1 MFIRSM
7 YITADPA
14 MVGPA
19 LDVIAKEAP
28 GMFAEQDGYQGMGVF
43 ADRVVGKILVGSW
56 WDSEQAMQESDAR
69 MTDRRAQMLAP
80 FVSTITTTGMENVA
94 YIRPPSMTS
103 GAFRLQRMMFQP
115 SMADMITQVFRETGM
130 ARMKELPG
138 FAGTSLLM
146 DREHGMA
153 AVSVIFEDM
162 ASMEAA
168 RSTQASIRHEAF
180 RRLRG
185 MQLLALEEF
194 EVVDIESPST

>member
-56 WDSEQAMQESDAR
+56 WESEQAMNDSDAR

-80 FVSTITTTGMENVA
+80 FVATITIAGMENMA
-94 YIRPPSMTS
+94 YIRPPSATT
-103 GAFRLQRMMFQP
+103 GGFRLQRMMYQP
-115 SMADMITQVFRETGM
+115 SMADMIVQVFRETGL

-138 FAGTSLLM
+138 FAGSSLLM
-146 DREHGMA
+146 DHAHGIG
-153 AVSVIFEDM
+153 AVSVVFDDM
-162 ASMEAA
+162 AAMAA
-168 RSTQASIRHEAF
+168 SRSTQASIRHEAF
-180 RRLRG
+180 SRLQG
-185 MQLLALEEF
+185 IQLLSLEEF
-194 EVVDIESPST
+194 EVVDIETPST